1 MPSQQSAFDVH
12 KSFRAGDAS
21 GHAADIDRYLATVHD
36 APIWKLS
43 REARLAM
50 ASIRAGARLLDA
62 GCGSGHDLAC
72 VAEAVGSDGHI
83 VGFDFSNDLLARAQ
97 ERAAAQ
103 NLRAEFKQGD
113 LHELP
118 FDDSSFDAIWCER
131 VLMYLERPE
140 AAVREF
146 HRVLKRGG
154 QFISGEIDMGSVFV
168 VSPDFRIAN
177 AIAARAQRSIR
188 HPLLARA
195 LSGHCYQAG
204 FAQVDVEP
212 VMVPSRD
219 ADAWRGASNAD
230 FHLQELVKE
239 GGLAADAAEQWLA
252 GIERLAANGEFLG
265 VATVVNLVATKA

>member
-50 ASIRAGARLLDA
+50 ASIRAG
-62 GCGSGHDLAC
+62 
-72 VAEAVGSDGHI
+72 
-83 VGFDFSNDLLARAQ
+83 
-97 ERAAAQ
+97 
-103 NLRAEFKQGD
+103 
-113 LHELP
+113 
-118 FDDSSFDAIWCER
+118 
-131 VLMYLERPE
+131 
-140 AAVREF
+140 
-146 HRVLKRGG
+146 
-154 QFISGEIDMGSVFV
+154 
-168 VSPDFRIAN
+168 
-177 AIAARAQRSIR
+177 
-188 HPLLARA
+188 
-195 LSGHCYQAG
+195 YQAG

-212 VMVPSRD
+212 VMVPGRD